1 MVRTWTGLF
10 TDHCSAHCPAR
21 FTACLPPPLSPDK
34 AYNRCSELP
43 GRQLSHCPA
52 RSGLAQL
59 HGCSCAWRDGFSIP
73 WPPPPGSS
81 SSPPAATTKVSPDF
95 TRWLRGQ
102 RRHHPQGK
110 ATTLDRALDS
120 QSHFGRQTQGPAA
133 ALGAHHLPRP
143 ACSPGTSLRPST
155 PPRPAGLH
163 LSGPRCTCPR
173 SGRMDG
179 DAPGYGA
186 LAEGGGSTKCGP
198 PTLRNIIEPLKE
210 STWTPATTWTDR
222 RTRC

>member
-95 TRWLRGQ
+95 ARWLRGQ

-120 QSHFGRQTQGPAA
+120 QSRFGRQTQGPAA
-133 ALGAHHLPRP
+133 ALGAHHLPRR

-155 PPRPAGLH
+155 PPPPCRTAPQWTPVHLPAVRQDGR
-163 LSGPRCTCPR
+163 RCSWIR
-173 SGRMDG
+173 S
-179 DAPGYGA
+179 P
-186 LAEGGGSTKCGP
+186 GGG
-198 PTLRNIIEPLKE
+198 
-210 STWTPATTWTDR
+210 R
-222 RTRC
+222 RLNEMRSPHTAEYY